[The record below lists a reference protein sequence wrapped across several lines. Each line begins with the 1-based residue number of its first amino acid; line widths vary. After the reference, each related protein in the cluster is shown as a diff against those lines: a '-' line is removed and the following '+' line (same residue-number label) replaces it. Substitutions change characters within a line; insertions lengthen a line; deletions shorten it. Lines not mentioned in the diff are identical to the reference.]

1 VSDDGFDPGAITTN
15 VLEARIKEF
24 GGKVGRHAHLS
35 ADLGTASSQIP
46 VEIQQMRSA
55 GVNLALLVAN
65 PVLSTQFVQ
74 VAANQGYNL
83 TYATSDWAGM
93 SSQPGQ
99 GNMPKAYDGTRSFT
113 GQRLYEARVGIPDT
127 PEAVHC
133 EQVYEASTH
142 QRLDRDSTA
151 WGVAMGACNFVHLF
165 ALAVG
170 KEGNTLTSDALSAAL
185 QSLGSVPVA
194 QWVTGSFRPGKFGFM
209 DSTRQQHW
217 DSGCSC
223 TVPDTP
229 FHPTKY

>member
-1 VSDDGFDPGAITTN
+1 
-15 VLEARIKEF
+15 
-24 GGKVGRHAHLS
+24 
-35 ADLGTASSQIP
+35 
-46 VEIQQMRSA
+46 M
-55 GVNLALLVAN
+55 
-65 PVLSTQFVQ
+65 
-74 VAANQGYNL
+74 
-83 TYATSDWAGM
+83 
-93 SSQPGQ
+93 
-99 GNMPKAYDGTRSFT
+99 
-113 GQRLYEARVGIPDT
+113 GIPDT

-142 QRLDRDSTA
+142 QHLDRDSTA

-185 QSLGSVPVA
+185 QSLGTVPVA

-209 DSTRQQHW
+209 DSIRQQHW